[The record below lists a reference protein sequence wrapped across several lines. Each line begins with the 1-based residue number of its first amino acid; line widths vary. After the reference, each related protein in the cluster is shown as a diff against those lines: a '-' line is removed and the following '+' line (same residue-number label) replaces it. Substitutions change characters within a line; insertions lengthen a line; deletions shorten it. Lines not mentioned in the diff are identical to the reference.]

1 MRLSELLLLYALVS
15 AGSAGAL
22 LAKGGLSRAGDAA
35 LLAGFWPLYGPF
47 LLMQIQEAG
56 TIPVGEL
63 DFLAALKR
71 ASTTPLGR
79 LLPDEE
85 TARALAR
92 RVTIASGKIEE
103 IEALLAR
110 PEFSERAA
118 NVRLE
123 E

>member
-1 MRLSELLLLYALVS
+1 LVKN
-15 AGSAGAL
+15 GFG
-22 LAKGGLSRAGDAA
+22 RAGDAA

-47 LLMQIQEAG
+47 LLMQLPETVAA
-56 TIPVGEL
+56 GEL

-92 RVTIASGKIEE
+92 RVTTASGKTEE

-110 PEFSERAA
+110 PEFSESAA

-123 E
+123 ELKAKGASGAALAHTGVRV